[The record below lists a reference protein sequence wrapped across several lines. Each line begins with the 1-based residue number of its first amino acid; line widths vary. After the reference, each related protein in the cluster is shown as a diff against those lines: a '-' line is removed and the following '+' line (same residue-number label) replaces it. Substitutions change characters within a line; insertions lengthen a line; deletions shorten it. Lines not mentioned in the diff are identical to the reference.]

1 MEDHVRIW
9 SVIEIIFWPN
19 LFQVQNRQ
27 ELVNNFFLLTE
38 EVFELK
44 VILYDFVS
52 SPFDVVKERALIFTI
67 IATLGFLQIVHAV
80 LWGAEAAFE
89 SLASSEFQP
98 I

>member
-19 LFQVQNRQ
+19 LFEVQNRQ

-44 VILYDFVS
+44 VILYDFVP

-67 IATLGFLQIVHAV
+67 IATLCFLQIVHAV
-80 LWGAEAAFE
+80 LWSAEAAFE
-89 SLASSEFQP
+89 SLTTSEFQS